1 MQARYEDEALD
12 LRRKRRRAMVTR
24 VLDGAEYLPDDE
36 RQLLLAVYA
45 RGMRV
50 SEVAAM
56 LGEPERPLRR
66 RVRALVRRVL
76 DPAFPVVVAR
86 SGQWPRPVRR
96 VAEMVVVEGLSV
108 REVSQRTG
116 ESYHTVRQRLTS
128 VRALV
133 DSAPAGELGGVA

>member
-1 MQARYEDEALD
+1 
-12 LRRKRRRAMVTR
+12 
-24 VLDGAEYLPDDE
+24 
-36 RQLLLAVYA
+36 
-45 RGMRV
+45 
-50 SEVAAM
+50 M
-56 LGEPERPLRR
+56 LGEPERRLRR
-66 RVRALVRRVL
+66 RVRALVRRVM